1 MRVLLVLV
9 MSWIVVWPPLR
20 AGANPGD
27 LISLEVIP
35 VSITDVRIRAQN
47 DEILGADG
55 LDTASASGSFSTP
68 AGFVGS
74 ASAEWEVLGDRV
86 RITFSATVDSLT
98 NVQPGDLVAQANITA
113 DVFAPD
119 RVPYPLQ
126 PILTDF
132 VNATDSA
139 SGVGFGDQGI
149 LARIDFPSVCCDP
162 DVEGVPEGGF
172 GLALTGNPA
181 RITFEV
187 RVSRRFDGVGAS
199 GIFEATAELR
209 FRTVEGT
216 EVGDFNLDGIVDLK
230 DTVISRRVLAGEPVP

>member
-1 MRVLLVLV
+1 
-9 MSWIVVWPPLR
+9 
-20 AGANPGD
+20 
-27 LISLEVIP
+27 
-35 VSITDVRIRAQN
+35 
-47 DEILGADG
+47 
-55 LDTASASGSFSTP
+55 
-68 AGFVGS
+68 
-74 ASAEWEVLGDRV
+74 V

-139 SGVGFGDQGI
+139 SGVGFGPALPYAGVNAPVSVAGLQLGSRLPGSDQGI